1 VLLGGCPLAAIAGD
15 QVGSTFGHRVGPPLF
30 DRPSSRLF
38 KRQHLERAETFFDH
52 HGSKTI
58 ILARFVPIVRT
69 FAPIVAGASTM
80 HRRTFTAFNVVGGSA
95 WVALMLGL
103 GYGLGSRFPSIGD
116 YLDVAVLVIVVLSLV
131 PIGIEYLRQR
141 RARVQAGRAAQEEA
155 GS

>member
-1 VLLGGCPLAAIAGD
+1 MTQPGATSAPGRIIAPAPTHVPRPMLNGTVLSAILQRWRGEPMSWLAVMNLAC
-15 QVGSTFGHRVGPPLF
+15 GP
-30 DRPSSRLF
+30 
-38 KRQHLERAETFFDH
+38 T
-52 HGSKTI
+52 
-58 ILARFVPIVRT
+58 RT

-103 GYGLGSRFPSIGD
+103 GFGLGSRFPSIGD
-116 YLDVAVLVIVVLSLV
+116 YLDVAVLAIVVLSLV

-141 RARVQAGRAAQEEA
+141 RAQVQAGRAAQEEA